1 VELSAHAQLA
11 LSLLPRA
18 RILSARHSMSS
29 SRTIIIAS
37 VASSLATVIL
47 TASARDCGRVH
58 RIRQHFVA
66 DSTAVVPRVSKKSQ
80 ESGEDEASSAI
91 FSKRSTNC
99 LDRKITTDLADRV
112 SYGNGKLINYSE

>member
-18 RILSARHSMSS
+18 RILSSRHSMSS
-29 SRTIIIAS
+29 SRTIIAS

-66 DSTAVVPRVSKKSQ
+66 DSTVVVSRVSKKSQ
-80 ESGEDEASSAI
+80 ESGEDEASSMI
-91 FSKRSTNC
+91 FPKV
-99 LDRKITTDLADRV
+99 LDTGAE
-112 SYGNGKLINYSE
+112 SES

>member
-29 SRTIIIAS
+29 SRTIIAS

-66 DSTAVVPRVSKKSQ
+66 DSTVVVSRVSKKSQ

-91 FSKRSTNC
+91 FSKRSTNW
-99 LDRKITTDLADRV
+99 LDRKITTDLADHV
-112 SYGNGKLINYSE
+112 SYENGKLINYSE

>member
-11 LSLLPRA
+11 LSLLPRV

-29 SRTIIIAS
+29 SRTIITS

-66 DSTAVVPRVSKKSQ
+66 DSTVVVSRVSKKSQ

-91 FSKRSTNC
+91 FSKRSTNY

>member
-11 LSLLPRA
+11 LSLLPRV

-29 SRTIIIAS
+29 SRTIIAS

-66 DSTAVVPRVSKKSQ
+66 DSTVVVSRVSKKSQ

-91 FSKRSTNC
+91 FSKRSTNY